1 MNNSNERI
9 STGIKIALLSS
20 MAVILMY
27 FDFPIIPTFPWLKL
41 DFSEIPVLIGAFVF
55 GPIAGIIIEGL
66 KILLYL
72 FIKGSQT
79 GFVGEL
85 ANFLIGIS
93 FVVPAAFIYRRSNS
107 NKSVLLGMIV
117 GMICMEIIGVIANIY
132 LLIPAYGISID
143 VKDYIIAGLIP
154 FNGVKAILISIST
167 IVLYKRLPSQ
177 VLSKN
182 SSLIQK

>member
-1 MNNSNERI
+1 MNNSNERL
-9 STGIKIALLSS
+9 SMGIKIALLSA

-27 FDFPIIPTFPWLKL
+27 FDFPLIPAFAWLKL
-41 DFSEIPVLIGAFVF
+41 DFSEIPVLIGAFAF

-66 KILLYL
+66 KIVLYL

-93 FVVPAAFIYRRSNS
+93 FVVPAAFIYRRNNT
-107 NKSVLLGMIV
+107 NKSALLGMII
-117 GMICMEIIGVIANIY
+117 GTLCMEFMGIIANIY

-143 VKDYIIAGLIP
+143 IKNYVIAGLIP
-154 FNGVKAILISIST
+154 FNGIKAVLISILT
-167 IVLYKRLPSQ
+167 FMLYKHLPSQ
-177 VLSKN
+177 VLNKN
-182 SSLIQK
+182 SGIV